1 MKDTSIT
8 DKDAAINDFK
18 STHVFSGVTSNLN
31 YYTEAWSS
39 YVTGN
44 TVYNGDEDP
53 TAIFVFQRSD
63 FRDVG
68 FTATDA
74 LGQTVNSNDVN
85 ITLTMSSFKG
95 RICKLLNSTEPTKR
109 CNSKRKRK

>member
-1 MKDTSIT
+1 MNYGNSPVGEIMKDTSIT

-53 TAIFVFQRSD
+53 TAIFVFKVILEV
-63 FRDVG
+63 F
-68 FTATDA
+68 
-74 LGQTVNSNDVN
+74 L
-85 ITLTMSSFKG
+85 
-95 RICKLLNSTEPTKR
+95 
-109 CNSKRKRK
+109 